1 MLSTLSDETTAE
13 PNRAVTIRAVAI
25 LLFVTWVG
33 VNATWGLLSPGH
45 TLVSAWLESVFSLGL
60 WITLC
65 VSLLLVGVITAT
77 WQRASGLGTVALL
90 LVPCSEKHL
99 VL

>member
-33 VNATWGLLSPGH
+33 VNATWGLLSPGR

-65 VSLLLVGVITAT
+65 VSLLLVAVITAT

-90 LVPCSEKHL
+90 LVGYL
-99 VL
+99 AVLPP